1 MLQAPDRMHLVQ
13 EMFEEYFK
21 AANAQKT
28 PSKTFR
34 LQVWLYKAEEQTVI
48 FHEETPHSS
57 RWLL

>member
-1 MLQAPDRMHLVQ
+1 MQ

-48 FHEETPHSS
+48 FHEEPSYNS
-57 RWLL
+57 RCLHQLC